1 MKQDSDNNKEHGL
14 LENDAES
21 RPHRKR
27 LNRKSSLIYFI
38 SHLNTI
44 SCNSLCS
51 RVRFS
56 ISIDS
61 SSKYFFHF

>member
-27 LNRKSSLIYFI
+27 LNRKSSLDFRKYISYLLMIFF
-38 SHLNTI
+38 SHLFYQLYTI
-44 SCNSLCS
+44 C
-51 RVRFS
+51 
-56 ISIDS
+56 
-61 SSKYFFHF
+61 

>member
-27 LNRKSSLIYFI
+27 LNRKSSLDF
-38 SHLNTI
+38 
-44 SCNSLCS
+44 
-51 RVRFS
+51 R
-56 ISIDS
+56 
-61 SSKYFFHF
+61 KYTKKI